1 MSRADT
7 GDLFPVVLAVPEDQ
21 RLPRGREQVKNLS
34 ALARQALQIS
44 ADRSGHVLG
53 ELQKETNGRPLP
65 CRGIYWSL
73 THKPRYVAA
82 VCAPFAVGID
92 IEQIK
97 PVKPALFAKV
107 ASEAEWQMMGRS
119 EAAFFRAWTAKE
131 AVVKAE
137 GVGFAGFSRCRI
149 VDLLSEDQMQLTF
162 DQRRYY
168 IHFSHRD
175 GHLTAVTVRN
185 GCCHWI
191 YL

>member
-1 MSRADT
+1 MSGADT
-7 GDLFPVVLAVPEDQ
+7 GGLFPVILAVPEDQ
-21 RLPRGREQVKNLS
+21 RLPRGREQVKSLS

-53 ELQKETNGRPLP
+53 DLQKETNGRPLP
-65 CRGIYWSL
+65 SRGIYWSL

-137 GVGFAGFSRCRI
+137 GVGFAGFNHCRITGMPSQRQMSLIYHNRSYRIVFTRHDGHWAAVTAGNWRCRW
-149 VDLLSEDQMQLTF
+149 VL
-162 DQRRYY
+162 R
-168 IHFSHRD
+168 
-175 GHLTAVTVRN
+175 
-185 GCCHWI
+185 
-191 YL
+191 